1 MDTCAANTT
10 SIFMKDVQCLC
21 PPNRLSGWEYS
32 RDDGSVFVNT
42 VERSLGG
49 LSGQPVKLA
58 AKKKTCLLQRLT
70 HRNVKEQTAAFPL
83 HNPKEEQEG
92 SLWSWRRG
100 PGRLITPEDVG
111 PEGAAKKMVVQY

>member
-32 RDDGSVFVNT
+32 KDDGRVFVNT

-58 AKKKTCLLQRLT
+58 AKKKKTCLLHRLT

-92 SLWSWRRG
+92 S